1 MGEKEGTKCF
11 APLRPTKRGA
21 QFRATKAFVT
31 PQRWKRVYGMNAR
44 TRTPYARSKKK
55 KKAWA
60 KCHKSR
66 GSLSKREFV
75 IHLPLSV
82 VCSAACRH
90 RACQPGFFDK

>member
-55 KKAWA
+55 KKKSVGKVPQITWFTLEARVCHTSTSLRGLLRRMPTPRLSAWF
-60 KCHKSR
+60 
-66 GSLSKREFV
+66 L
-75 IHLPLSV
+75 
-82 VCSAACRH
+82 
-90 RACQPGFFDK
+90 